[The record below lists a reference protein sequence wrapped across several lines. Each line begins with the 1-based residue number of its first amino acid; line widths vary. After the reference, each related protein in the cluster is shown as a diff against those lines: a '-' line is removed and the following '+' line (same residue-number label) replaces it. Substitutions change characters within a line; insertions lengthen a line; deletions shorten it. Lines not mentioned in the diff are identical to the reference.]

1 MSYQEK
7 KTIAN
12 IVSGV
17 LVLAAYII
25 YALGRLQAGTADL
38 GDLKFWAITMLI
50 FIGIGIGVAIVI
62 QILFHIL
69 FAISVAVQERG
80 RDDKEIEKT
89 IERST
94 VEDEMDKLIELKS
107 MRVAFI
113 FAGVGFVAGLIL
125 LALDSPP
132 AVMLNVLFLSCSA
145 GSLSEGF
152 LGLHYYRKGV
162 KNG

>member
-12 IVSGV
+12 IFSGV
-17 LVLAAYII
+17 VVLVAYII
-25 YALGRLQAGTADL
+25 YALDKFQTGAADL

-69 FAISVAVQERG
+69 FAISVAARERNC
-80 RDDKEIEKT
+80 DEAQINKT
-89 IERST
+89 IECST

-107 MRVAFI
+107 MRLSFI

-132 AVMLNVLFLSCSA
+132 AVMLNVLFLSCSL
-145 GSLSEGF
+145 GSLCEGF